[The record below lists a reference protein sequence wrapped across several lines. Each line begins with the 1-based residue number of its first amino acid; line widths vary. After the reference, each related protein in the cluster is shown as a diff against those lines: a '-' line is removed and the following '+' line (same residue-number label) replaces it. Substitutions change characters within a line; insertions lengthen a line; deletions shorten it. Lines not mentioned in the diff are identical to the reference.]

1 MAAELRSMRR
11 ANRATP
17 LCLLRERSNE
27 RPLLSRASRA
37 KRGPRFDRASKI
49 SAQRWRNQ
57 ETAMI
62 PPRVSVDVVR
72 ERIGKYADTKAT
84 AEERYAI
91 YRDLIGFIP
100 PRIEA
105 RINVTGALDPELLD
119 LQEKM
124 RARAMYPKCFDVKTS
139 QLMLFGMLLMD
150 MNDAAPLHGIAAR
163 RAGATWEEMQ
173 AVVSLA
179 FLFRGL
185 SAANRGAELLANI
198 AKREAENDAA
208 AKSST
213 PDSA

>member
-1 MAAELRSMRR
+1 
-11 ANRATP
+11 
-17 LCLLRERSNE
+17 
-27 RPLLSRASRA
+27 
-37 KRGPRFDRASKI
+37 
-49 SAQRWRNQ
+49 
-57 ETAMI
+57 MI

-72 ERIGKYADTKAT
+72 ERIGAYADKEQS
-84 AEERYAI
+84 AEQRSAI
-91 YRDLIGFIP
+91 YKDLIGFVP

-105 RINVTGALDPELLD
+105 RINVTGALDPKLLD
-119 LQEKM
+119 MQERM
-124 RARAMYPKCFDVKTS
+124 RAHAMYPKCFDVKTS

-198 AKREAENDAA
+198 AKREAESESPAPA
-208 AKSST
+208 TK
-213 PDSA
+213 